1 MNDMEM
7 VTRSEAEELIKEAID
22 DYLDVDSLQEIM
34 SIISDG
40 DEFMVVEDSDE
51 TENEEDYDQMKKLYE
66 CKSCD
71 YPAFNNDKGTCPN
84 CGSGL
89 ISETHNE
96 KGEINKFTFRLFT
109 PFVLQFLEKMA

>member
-1 MNDMEM
+1 MEM

-51 TENEEDYDQMKKLYE
+51 TENEEDYD
-66 CKSCD
+66 
-71 YPAFNNDKGTCPN
+71 
-84 CGSGL
+84 
-89 ISETHNE
+89 
-96 KGEINKFTFRLFT
+96 
-109 PFVLQFLEKMA
+109 